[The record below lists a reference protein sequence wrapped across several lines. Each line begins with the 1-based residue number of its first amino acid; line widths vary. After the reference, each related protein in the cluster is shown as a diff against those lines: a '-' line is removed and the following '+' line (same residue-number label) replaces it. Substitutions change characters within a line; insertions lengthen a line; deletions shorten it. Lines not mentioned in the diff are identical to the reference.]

1 MSALELK
8 WGLSQQVCN
17 LHVVERETLEGPL
30 VETLLLAL
38 VQAVHRLQ
46 PLDKLLPH
54 PSSTS
59 HLGGKIKVFWSFYTV
74 STCLKVSPVPE
85 SQRARR

>member
-1 MSALELK
+1 MSAPELK
-8 WGLSQQVCN
+8 WGLSQVCN

-59 HLGGKIKVFWSFYTV
+59 HLGGKIRVFSL
-74 STCLKVSPVPE
+74 SIGCPPV
-85 SQRARR
+85 

>member
-1 MSALELK
+1 M
-8 WGLSQQVCN
+8 CN
-17 LHVVERETLEGPL
+17 LHVVERETIEGPL

-59 HLGGKIKVFWSFYTV
+59 HLGDKIRVFSKDSLVFLSDADLSEGV
-74 STCLKVSPVPE
+74 SC
-85 SQRARR
+85 A

>member
-1 MSALELK
+1 M
-8 WGLSQQVCN
+8 CN

-38 VQAVHRLQ
+38 VQAVHGLQ
-46 PLDKLLPH
+46 PLDELLPH

-59 HLGGKIKVFWSFYTV
+59 HLGDKIRVFSLSYCAHLSEGV
-74 STCLKVSPVPE
+74 SC
-85 SQRARR
+85 A

>member
-8 WGLSQQVCN
+8 WGLSQQLCN

-38 VQAVHRLQ
+38 VQAVHCLQ
-46 PLDKLLPH
+46 PLDELLPH
-54 PSSTS
+54 SSSTS
-59 HLGGKIKVFWSFYTV
+59 HLGEKIRIFSL
-74 STCLKVSPVPE
+74 SICCQPV
-85 SQRARR
+85 